1 MYRESTH
8 HPHVT
13 AERAHLFLAPS
24 SASLELEY
32 LTLFQALIGVLK
44 PYRVLEIGAGAST
57 LAIHRTLLS
66 SDPFASLVVVE
77 PDPNYTSFLP
87 RQDNI
92 FIFKSLDDV
101 PEPMKFD
108 LVLIDSRLPQRAA
121 ELRHLLHNKM
131 LAPRAVI
138 MIHDTSP
145 LRTTG
150 SGEPDP
156 ETRLFYSE
164 LAPLLQFFRVLS
176 FPLSRGCLL
185 LQPRHDLFPPL
196 SINP

>member
-44 PYRVLEIGAGAST
+44 PSRVLEIGAGAST
-57 LAIHRTLLS
+57 LAIHRTLITH
-66 SDPFASLVVVE
+66 DPLAYLHVVE
-77 PDPNYTSFLP
+77 PDPAYAPSP
-87 RQDNI
+87 PPESSIVVHR
-92 FIFKSLDDV
+92 SL
-101 PEPMKFD
+101 EPVSRYQFE
-108 LVLIDSRLPQRAA
+108 LVLIDSRLPQRAS

-156 ETRLFYSE
+156 ETRIFYSE